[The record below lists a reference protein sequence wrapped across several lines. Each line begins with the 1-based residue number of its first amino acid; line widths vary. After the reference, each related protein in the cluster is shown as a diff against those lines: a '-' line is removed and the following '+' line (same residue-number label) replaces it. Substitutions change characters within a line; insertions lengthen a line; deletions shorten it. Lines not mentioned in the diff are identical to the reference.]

1 MISVDHRTNMT
12 IPRDI
17 VIVDTPAD
25 KMMSKGEQT
34 GETRRLPRP
43 APIGFRRCSLE
54 HAKQVEEIK
63 RYQRESSA
71 RRPPPR
77 RSSLKSSSAYTSSSS
92 AAVPNS
98 YNNTSR
104 PSDKSVA
111 FDGSVRM
118 KIIEFRDQAYL
129 EAAWLSQ
136 EERIEIQ
143 NQARA
148 DVKTIKQLTKH
159 PHLLEDSPELR
170 QLRSSMSL
178 RGLEQF
184 YSKRIHRNL
193 VQEQMNVIY
202 DVLELQDQLN
212 ESSRSFG
219 TQFDKEKRIA
229 QVSTDGSLPARER
242 AIVQGREDEAAIKK
256 YLQRE
261 RSNSMTYTSSAASH
275 TQAPGAPA
283 QDIKP
288 GGADAAT
295 AHISSRSLDDAHLPR
310 PTAQAHRQQRR
321 ASMPTV
327 RSSDAF
333 STDLQNMVCPKD
345 DSNWNHP

>member
-1 MISVDHRTNMT
+1 MT

-17 VIVDTPAD
+17 VIVDALSEQ
-25 KMMSKGEQT
+25 KMSKGEQT

-63 RYQRESSA
+63 RHQRESSA

-77 RSSLKSSSAYTSSSS
+77 RSSLKASSAYTSSSSS

-98 YNNTSR
+98 SNNTNR

-111 FDGSVRM
+111 FDGSVRV

-143 NQARA
+143 NKARA

-219 TQFDKEKRIA
+219 TQFDKAKRIA
-229 QVSTDGSLPARER
+229 QISTDGSLPARER

-261 RSNSMTYTSSAASH
+261 RSNSITYVNSAASP

-283 QDIKP
+283 QDTKP
-288 GGADAAT
+288 RAADAAT
-295 AHISSRSLDDAHLPR
+295 AHISSRSLDDANLPR
-310 PTAQAHRQQRR
+310 PTTRRQQRR

-333 STDLQNMVCPKD
+333 STDLQSMACPKD
-345 DSNWNHP
+345 DSNWNYP

>member
-1 MISVDHRTNMT
+1 MT

-17 VIVDTPAD
+17 AIVDSLPA
-25 KMMSKGEQT
+25 EQT
-34 GETRRLPRP
+34 KSEYRLPRP
-43 APIGFRRCSLE
+43 PPIGFRRCSLE

-63 RYQRESSA
+63 KYQRQSSA

-98 YNNTSR
+98 SNNTN
-104 PSDKSVA
+104 SDKGVA

-136 EERIEIQ
+136 QERIEIQ
-143 NQARA
+143 NEARA

-159 PHLLEDSPELR
+159 PHLLKDSPELR
-170 QLRSSMSL
+170 QLRSSMTI
-178 RGLEQF
+178 RGLEHF
-184 YSKRIHRNL
+184 YSKKIHRNL
-193 VQEQMNVIY
+193 VQEQANVIN
-202 DVLELQDQLN
+202 DVLDLQDQLN
-212 ESSRSFG
+212 DSSRSFG
-219 TQFDKEKRIA
+219 TQIDKEKRIA
-229 QVSTDGSLPARER
+229 QISADGSLPARER
-242 AIVQGREDEAAIKK
+242 AILQGREDETAIKK

-261 RSNSMTYTSSAASH
+261 RSNSLTYMNTASH
-275 TQAPGAPA
+275 RQQAPGAPA
-283 QDIKP
+283 HDSMKP
-288 GGADAAT
+288 SAAAAT
-295 AHISSRSLDDAHLPR
+295 AHISSRSLDGARPSR
-310 PTAQAHRQQRR
+310 PTSRQQQRR

-333 STDLQNMVCPKD
+333 DRHMY
-345 DSNWNHP
+345 